1 MRHITIIEP
10 AKSKYQRLTGQSKTI
25 FNRIALNLARPTVYS
40 IKNEIIN
47 IKPGPDS
54 RKHIHYNDNKDFEI
68 AFAIEQT
75 GEMVIAD
82 FKCLF

>member
-1 MRHITIIEP
+1 MRHISIIEP
-10 AKSKYQRLTGQSKTI
+10 ARSKYTRLTGQAKTI
-25 FNRIALNLARPTVYS
+25 FNRLSLNLARMNVYS

-47 IKPGPDS
+47 IKPGLNN
-54 RKHIHYNDNKDFEI
+54 RKQIHYNDHKHFEM
-68 AFAIEQT
+68 AFAIEQD